1 MVAVML
7 ACSMASIQTSVF
19 AQELAP
25 AVEDRVVTSVDA
37 SLETP
42 GEETVPL
49 PPPVVQDDSKK
60 RGGLELGTVISAAY
74 DSNVFLSSSKPES
87 DMVFRVGPT
96 VAYTKG
102 DAKGDAKEGEGG
114 FIQLAYRPTSVTY
127 AKNHSDNRIDQQA
140 LLTGGWRG
148 KLTQLTYKGGFQ
160 QLGDATAETGK
171 QTDRFEFENEV
182 RVAWLPR
189 EKVTLEI
196 AAGNRQSDYVDPTL
210 FDSSKTYGEVALLFA
225 YSPKTQVGM
234 VYQVARFKVQDSPDQ
249 DTQQLTGRIAWQPR
263 EKIRIKFEGGA
274 EYRKVDRDSQVNPV
288 MDARTEWTPRE
299 GTSIYIS
306 AYQKQDTSAFYA
318 GQIYKV
324 KGLTTGVSQR
334 LGGNWT
340 VRLEGGIEKASYSRV
355 SGAGPSGRRDRIWFV
370 RPALEYKIS
379 EDVNVAVFYRASE
392 NSSNASDFG
401 YAQQM
406 AGIELNYKF

>member
-1 MVAVML
+1 
-7 ACSMASIQTSVF
+7 MASIQTSVF
-19 AQELAP
+19 AQKLAP
-25 AVEDRVVTSVDA
+25 VVDDRVVASAVD
-37 SLETP
+37 SLENA
-42 GEETVPL
+42 GDETIPL
-49 PPPVVQDDSKK
+49 PPVVQDDSKK
-60 RGGLELGTVISAAY
+60 RGGLELGAVISAAY
-74 DSNVFLSSSKPES
+74 DSNIFLSSSKPES

-102 DAKGDAKEGEGG
+102 DAKEGEGG

-127 AKNHSDNRIDQQA
+127 AKNSSDNRIDQQA
-140 LLTGGWRG
+140 LLTAGWRG
-148 KLTQLTYKGGFQ
+148 KVTQLTYKGGFQ
-160 QLGDATAETGK
+160 QLGDATAETGS

-189 EKVTLEI
+189 EKVTLEL
-196 AAGNRQSDYVDPTL
+196 AAGNRQSDYKDPTL
-210 FDSSKTYGEVALLFA
+210 YDSSKTYGELALLFA
-225 YSPKTQVGM
+225 YSPKTQLGL

-263 EKIRIKFEGGA
+263 EKIRLNLEGGA

-288 MDARTEWTPRE
+288 MEARAEWTPRE
-299 GTSIYIS
+299 GTSLYIS
-306 AYQKQDTSAFYA
+306 AYQKQDTSSFYA

-340 VRLEGGIEKASYSRV
+340 ARLEGGVEKASYSRV
-355 SGAGPSGRRDRIWFV
+355 SGSGPSGRRDRIWFV

-379 EDVNVAVFYRASE
+379 EDSNIALFYRVSE
-392 NSSNASDFG
+392 NTSNASDFG
-401 YAQQM
+401 YDQQM
-406 AGIELNYKF
+406 AGIEFNYKF